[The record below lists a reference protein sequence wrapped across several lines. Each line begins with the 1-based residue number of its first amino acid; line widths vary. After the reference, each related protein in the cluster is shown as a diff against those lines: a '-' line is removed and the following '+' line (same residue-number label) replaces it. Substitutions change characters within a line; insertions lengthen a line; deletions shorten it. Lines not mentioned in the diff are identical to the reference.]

1 VARLLESVVASGLQ
15 KPDSE
20 LSQLPSGRRIPLFRQ
35 SGPQRGGRDASKI
48 TEDCLKFVASRTG
61 TLRVADGSALEADR
75 LIQMEAFL
83 ARKELAYTHG
93 HFLSL
98 VRLSQDLT
106 DTARTGVTAVEKR
119 SLHLLERRLAEMQR
133 SERPANPAWVASWI
147 SAIRSGDSLRQCAL
161 LDLMRYLDEVT
172 GHPLVG
178 FPDHAASDAIHLLLA
193 LHHFSSRTARAAN
206 SALPLDVC
214 LGARCILANSRVLHL
229 RLGALL
235 DQVLSPELPLWENLE
250 DWMRAVEHENAAIFR
265 LPADL
270 LDPAFVVEGRRID
283 PLDLVLSVGD
293 RLERPGRNFSVIESL
308 VALERTLYRRIY
320 RQESRKHHMAV
331 LLRRVLDRALH
342 EKNRRSMRLTPSVL
356 AAAQILSVREPGADL
371 PPWGDEVWVRLRD
384 KGEALENARDQGYTP
399 STRRAWA
406 LLFGELE
413 PRGEEL
419 ADLDEFLRWSLG
431 CRGPLDEALT
441 SRSSRELE
449 NIREWY
455 HAIAAR
461 AMAIEPKK
469 LARSVTRR
477 HVRDRTSPLLWFA
490 AARALRLRTVSPT
503 RLVTGSVKSDFLAQ
517 LDPVVP
523 AALDPWRALHPW
535 DRRLFGIWPADL
547 RGPCFVDG
555 IRLGLRRSRTD
566 GTPPHEAEVRLE
578 MLERELE
585 YRSWLGARERVNLLE
600 RTLEA

>member
-1 VARLLESVVASGLQ
+1 MQ

-20 LSQLPSGRRIPLFRQ
+20 MSQLPAGRRLPLFRQ
-35 SGPQRGGRDASKI
+35 AGVQRGGGDASKI
-48 TEDCLKFVASRTG
+48 VEDCRKFVASRAG
-61 TLRVADGSALEADR
+61 TLRIADGTALDADR
-75 LIQMEAFL
+75 LVQMEAFL
-83 ARKELAYTHG
+83 ARKESAYTHG

-98 VRLSQDLT
+98 VRLSLDLT
-106 DTARTGVTAVEKR
+106 ETARTGVTAVEKR

-133 SERPANPAWVASWI
+133 SERPANPSWVASWI

-178 FPDHAASDAIHLLLA
+178 FPDHAASDSIHLLLA
-193 LHHFSSRTARAAN
+193 LHHFSARTARASN

-235 DQVLSPELPLWENLE
+235 DQVLSPELPMWESLE
-250 DWMRAVEHENAAIFR
+250 DWMRAVEHDCVAIFR
-265 LPADL
+265 LPQDL
-270 LDPAFVVEGRRID
+270 LDPSFVLEGRRIE

-342 EKNRRSMRLTPSVL
+342 EKNRRSMRLTTS
-356 AAAQILSVREPGADL
+356 ASATAQILSPRELGADL
-371 PPWGDEVWVRLRD
+371 PPWDDEVWVRLRD
-384 KGEALENARDQGYTP
+384 RGEALENARDQGYTP
-399 STRRAWA
+399 STRRAWGM
-406 LLFGELE
+406 LFGELE

-419 ADLDEFLRWSLG
+419 ADLDEFLRWCLG
-431 CRGPLDEALT
+431 GRGAIDEALA
-441 SRSSRELE
+441 SRTARELE
-449 NIREWY
+449 NIKDWY
-455 HAIAAR
+455 QAIAAR
-461 AMAIEPKK
+461 AMAIEPRKF
-469 LARSVTRR
+469 ARTMSRR
-477 HVRDRTSPLLWFA
+477 HVRDRTSPLLWIA
-490 AARALRLRTVSPT
+490 AARRLRIRAVSPLRL
-503 RLVTGSVKSDFLAQ
+503 LTGSVKKDLLAE
-517 LDPVVP
+517 LDALVP
-523 AALDPWRALHPW
+523 TALEPWRALHPW

-547 RGPCFVDG
+547 RGPGFVDG

-566 GTPPHEAEVRLE
+566 GTLAHEAEVRLE

-585 YRSWLGARERVNLLE
+585 FRSWLGANERVSLLE
-600 RTLEA
+600 RTLEAV